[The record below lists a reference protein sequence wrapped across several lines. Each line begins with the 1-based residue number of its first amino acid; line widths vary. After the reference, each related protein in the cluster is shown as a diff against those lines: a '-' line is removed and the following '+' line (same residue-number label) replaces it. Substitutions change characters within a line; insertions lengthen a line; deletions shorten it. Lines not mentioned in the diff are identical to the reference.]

1 MAVRASQGRS
11 YSNRKVDQESLP
23 GSDVPLV
30 PTVRL
35 GEFSRFS
42 AAKTPSIRKFADGLR
57 AFYRKNLISLPAQ
70 VGYSPLRIAARG
82 SGGV

>member
-30 PTVRL
+30 PNVRL
-35 GEFSRFS
+35 DEFSRFW
-42 AAKTPSIRKFADGLR
+42 AAKRLLQG
-57 AFYRKNLISLPAQ
+57 NSLTDC
-70 VGYSPLRIAARG
+70 VRSTGRT
-82 SGGV
+82 